1 MDLEFIFS
9 IGETNGIYVNGTMN
23 KVDEEYLVFIDKL
36 QKFYDKFKVRW
47 GKIIT
52 IRKKTEPIK

>member
-1 MDLEFIFS
+1 
-9 IGETNGIYVNGTMN
+9 MN